1 MIYDRIRKVAKE
13 RELTIK
19 QLEEE
24 AGLGNGTLRRW
35 NNTSPSID
43 NLIKVAKILSVSVDA
58 LLPNYQGKE
67 KK

>member
-1 MIYDRIRKVAKE
+1 MIYDSIRKVAKE

-19 QLEEE
+19 QLEEK
-24 AGLGNGTLRRW
+24 AGLDNGTLRRW

-43 NLIKVAKILSVSVDA
+43 NLIKFAKILSVSVEA